1 MNRYFISYQ
10 AFSNGKLVRVGNSDI
25 SYPSIQAGSDT
36 VEIEEEILES
46 LQPIVKCDQVVII
59 NWKRFEEIV

>member
-25 SYPSIQAGSDT
+25 SCPFIQAGSNT
-36 VEIEEEILES
+36 VEIEKEILES
-46 LQPIVKCDQVVII
+46 LQPIVKCDHVVILY
-59 NWKRFEEIV
+59 WKRFEE

>member
-25 SYPSIQAGSDT
+25 SYPSIQAGSDM

-46 LQPIVKCDQVVII
+46 LQPIVKCDHVVILY
-59 NWKRFEEIV
+59 WRRFEE

>member
-10 AFSNGKLVRVGNSDI
+10 AFSNGKLVRVGNCDI
-25 SYPSIQAGSDT
+25 SYLSIHSGSDIAW
-36 VEIEEEILES
+36 IEQKTLES
-46 LQPIVKCDQVVII
+46 LQSIVKCDQVVII